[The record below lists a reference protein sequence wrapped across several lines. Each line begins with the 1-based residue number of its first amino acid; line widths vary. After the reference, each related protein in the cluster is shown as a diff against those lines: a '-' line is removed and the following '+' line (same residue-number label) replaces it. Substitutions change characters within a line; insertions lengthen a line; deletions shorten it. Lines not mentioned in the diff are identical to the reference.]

1 MSTYALQNSKRKQF
15 INNEDQTKE
24 TYYFPSS
31 FILNFIFD
39 DYIVDQ
45 DGKGQGSEE
54 NGQEHCLHSFSFLF
68 PVSGGGEVTTGET
81 MPSFST
87 TRVPRGRDQ
96 SPVSSQG
103 PQSGALS
110 EGSAPVGSVVLR
122 CCWYRCS
129 KGEEILPRS
138 IG

>member
-39 DYIVDQ
+39 DYIVGQ

-54 NGQEHCLHSFSFLF
+54 NGQDIVYTVSLFFFLYL
-68 PVSGGGEVTTGET
+68 GEERLPRAKPCPASQPPEYPGVGISHQCH
-81 MPSFST
+81 P
-87 TRVPRGRDQ
+87 RVPSLEHFLR
-96 SPVSSQG
+96 
-103 PQSGALS
+103 
-110 EGSAPVGSVVLR
+110 VLLL
-122 CCWYRCS
+122 WVQ
-129 KGEEILPRS
+129 
-138 IG
+138 